1 MSQKLRSSV
10 TRTSNEESNEDDKNC
25 VNVNSEE
32 FSVKKIRSI
41 LYEESINFSD
51 KNTYYKSS
59 NIHNYNNIDTYMDY
73 IKKSNYARSYEQENI
88 YNEALNLYNN
98 RNVYI
103 KKKYRNDSYYNIK
116 RDLKRGHYF
125 GDDAEYMDYMDNES
139 IDYNNMNDQYKDGN
153 HIDDQH
159 KDGNHIDDQYKDGN
173 HIDEKHKD
181 GNRIDDQYKDGNRI
195 DDQIVKSEHI
205 CNEKK
210 TKGVNGKSKYY
221 IHDMNRKDK
230 QKKNKHNNINYNNN
244 DDNVNNSCEY
254 NFSKEN
260 SQNMCHY
267 ENKIYDKYGEF
278 DTFVEKFCDDINI
291 DNCNLRHVKYTQA
304 LYEKRKKEQNII
316 FYKKYKELFGKNK
329 LNLKNGNDI
338 NNRKKSLRCMNE
350 GTNNIFKGNDDEI
363 YNNNYNNRDLLTDIK
378 ELNSMSESNGYN
390 EKEENFLEQLIKLR
404 YTPDQITQL
413 SDLFENPKTLKTVNV
428 KILNWLNCQ
437 LNNGYWLERF
447 SLFLLGLT
455 IAIGVGNIETIWFL
469 MSTWHGVIFIVPYIL
484 CYFFVC
490 HPILTFELY
499 IGQLV
504 RTSTPFIFYRLLKPC
519 ASVGFLMVLACLM
532 NSYINSYRTAS
543 EYFIYL
549 INSFKKD
556 LPWKL
561 SKEEIK
567 FCTDFK
573 NDFVNCHSHRPLCL
587 FSKQLSTCVPNSI
600 GKAFLI
606 YHKKFFPNN
615 NLYNFLLN
623 ISDHKNYINIFSN
636 GDSYFDKDTLIFL
649 FICNF
654 LVTSFQLFGLT
665 NFAFSAALVLLLIG
679 FLSITQFATMFNLN
693 SASQAYSHV
702 LKSWNFSYLYTY
714 SSIWSQCVSFAL
726 YELSI
731 GMGIYSSLATKTRI
745 GTNLAF
751 DGYAITTWNSII
763 SSLMFFSAIAVIGF
777 ISKSLNSNFVDILEF
792 SRSDCSFILFPVGFT
807 YLKKMEKT
815 LCMLY
820 YGSYAVLSCAS
831 LAIQCEVIVMT
842 IKDFKFCKNIK
853 KRNIILLL
861 SILFFISSF
870 FISNSDS
877 KHIIWFL
884 NFTISENGR
893 VFVSLLICIILGWFY
908 NTEYQFKNLTTKS
921 VLFFNITYWVL
932 NIMVSITFNYLTYH
946 VYVLYLCRILIF
958 LISTIF
964 ALLVLKAEVYLNKGE
979 LEIFYNRTTYKNILY
994 VLYIGNIETLRKE
1007 LQRIISGNVF
1017 IGNIS
1022 IVWSICIKYIGTSIL
1037 LSAFIEFAD
1046 GIFYSN
1052 EIKEKVKIIPK
1063 GWTFEKYCAYDDH
1076 FVDFSILPSKPLK
1089 EVQNFNILSYFYEF
1103 KNIRKRRKKKTKKI
1117 RVD

>member
-1 MSQKLRSSV
+1 MSKKLRSSV

-25 VNVNSEE
+25 VNENSEE
-32 FSVKKIRSI
+32 LSVKKIRSI

-88 YNEALNLYNN
+88 YNQALNLYNN

-103 KKKYRNDSYYNIK
+103 KKKYRNDLYYNIK

-125 GDDAEYMDYMDNES
+125 GDDTEYMDYMDNEN
-139 IDYNNMNDQYKDGN
+139 IDYNNINDNNINDNNINDNNINDNNINDNNINDNYINDKYINDKYIN
-153 HIDDQH
+153 D
-159 KDGNHIDDQYKDGN
+159 NSA
-173 HIDEKHKD
+173 
-181 GNRIDDQYKDGNRI
+181 
-195 DDQIVKSEHI
+195 KSEHI
-205 CNEKK
+205 GNEKK
-210 TKGVNGKSKYY
+210 TKEKNGKSKYY
-221 IHDMNRKDK
+221 IHEMNLKDK
-230 QKKNKHNNINYNNN
+230 KKNKHNNLNYNNINYTSNNN
-244 DDNVNNSCEY
+244 DSNSYEDNIY
-254 NFSKEN
+254 KEN
-260 SQNMCHY
+260 SKNVCSY
-267 ENKIYDKYGEF
+267 ENKMYDKDGGF
-278 DTFVEKFCDDINI
+278 DVFLEEICDDINI
-291 DNCNLRHVKYTQA
+291 DNYNLTHLKYTQA
-304 LYEKRKKEQNII
+304 LYDKRKKEQNII
-316 FYKKYKELFGKNK
+316 FYKKYKELFGKGK
-329 LNLKNGNDI
+329 TNLKNGNDI
-338 NNRKKSLRCMNE
+338 SNRKKSLRCINE
-350 GTNNIFKGNDDEI
+350 GHNYVCKRNDDEI
-363 YNNNYNNRDLLTDIK
+363 YNNSYNNNYNNTDLLTDIK
-378 ELNSMSESNGYN
+378 ELNSMSESNSSN
-390 EKEENFLEQLIKLR
+390 AKEENFLEQLIKLR

-484 CYFFVC
+484 CYFLVC

-549 INSFKKD
+549 INCFKKE

-679 FLSITQFATMFNLN
+679 FLSTTQFATMFNLN

-714 SSIWSQCVSFAL
+714 SSIWSQ
-726 YELSI
+726 
-731 GMGIYSSLATKTRI
+731 I

-777 ISKSLNSNFVDILEF
+777 ISKSLNSHFVDILEF

-870 FISNSDS
+870 FISNSDA
-877 KHIIWFL
+877 KNIIWFL

-908 NTEYQFKNLTTKS
+908 NAEYQFKNLTTKS

-932 NIMVSITFNYLTYH
+932 NILISIIFNYLTYH

-958 LISTIF
+958 LISTII
-964 ALLVLKAEVYLNKGE
+964 ALLVLKAEVYLNKGN

-994 VLYIGNIETLRKE
+994 ILYIGNIETLRKE

-1052 EIKEKVKIIPK
+1052 EIYEKVKIIPK
-1063 GWTFEKYCAYDDH
+1063 GWVFFSIFFWVFIMLLLFLFPFFTQTFEKYCAYDDY

-1103 KNIRKRRKKKTKKI
+1103 KNIRKRRKKKPKKI

>member
-153 HIDDQH
+153 HIDDQ
-159 KDGNHIDDQYKDGN
+159 YKDGN

-195 DDQIVKSEHI
+195 DDKIVKSEHI

-350 GTNNIFKGNDDEI
+350 GTNNIFK
-363 YNNNYNNRDLLTDIK
+363 DIK

-654 LVTSFQLFGLT
+654 LNPGISHTCI
-665 NFAFSAALVLLLIG
+665 LIRPYG
-679 FLSITQFATMFNLN
+679 P
-693 SASQAYSHV
+693 
-702 LKSWNFSYLYTY
+702 
-714 SSIWSQCVSFAL
+714 
-726 YELSI
+726 
-731 GMGIYSSLATKTRI
+731 
-745 GTNLAF
+745 
-751 DGYAITTWNSII
+751 
-763 SSLMFFSAIAVIGF
+763 IAVIGF

-1063 GWTFEKYCAYDDH
+1063 GWVFFSIFFWVFIMLLLFLFPFFTQTFEKYCAYDDH

-1117 RVD
+1117 RLANFQYYYLAFCFFIFIPFFNFYIE

>member
-1 MSQKLRSSV
+1 MSKKIRSSF

-25 VNVNSEE
+25 VNANSEDL
-32 FSVKKIRSI
+32 SIKKIRSI

-88 YNEALNLYNN
+88 YNQALNLYNN

-103 KKKYRNDSYYNIK
+103 KKKYRNDLYYNMK
-116 RDLKRGHYF
+116 RDLKGGHYF
-125 GDDAEYMDYMDNES
+125 GDDVEYMDYIDNDNTNDKY
-139 IDYNNMNDQYKDGN
+139 INDIYMNDKS
-153 HIDDQH
+153 
-159 KDGNHIDDQYKDGN
+159 
-173 HIDEKHKD
+173 
-181 GNRIDDQYKDGNRI
+181 
-195 DDQIVKSEHI
+195 VKSEYI
-205 CNEKK
+205 KNEKK
-210 TKGVNGKSKYY
+210 TKYY
-221 IHDMNRKDK
+221 IDNMNMEDK
-230 QKKNKHNNINYNNN
+230 KKKKHNSIKYKSYNNN
-244 DDNVNNSCEY
+244 DDENY
-254 NFSKEN
+254 IYKEN
-260 SQNMCHY
+260 SKDVCSY
-267 ENKIYDKYGEF
+267 KNKMDDKDKEF
-278 DTFVEKFCDDINI
+278 DEVFLEEIDDDINI
-291 DNCNLRHVKYTQA
+291 EDYNLIHLKYTQA
-304 LYEKRKKEQNII
+304 LYDKRKKEQSII
-316 FYKKYKELFGKNK
+316 FYKKYKELFGKGK
-329 LNLKNGNDI
+329 TNLKNGNDI
-338 NNRKKSLRCMNE
+338 SNRKKSLKYTNE
-350 GTNNIFKGNDDEI
+350 GHNYICKRNEEEI
-363 YNNNYNNRDLLTDIK
+363 YNNNYNNNNTDLLTDIK
-378 ELNSMSESNGYN
+378 ELNSMSESNSYN

-519 ASVGFLMVLACLM
+519 ASVGFLMVLACLI

-549 INSFKKD
+549 INCFKKD

-561 SKEEIK
+561 NKEEIK

-587 FSKQLSTCVPNSI
+587 FSKQLSACVPNSI

-615 NLYNFLLN
+615 KLYNFLLN

-636 GDSYFDKDTLIFL
+636 GDSYFDKDSLIFL
-649 FICNF
+649 CICNF

-679 FLSITQFATMFNLN
+679 FLSITQFATMINLN

-777 ISKSLNSNFVDILEF
+777 ISKSLNSHFVDILEF

-870 FISNSDS
+870 FISNSDA
-877 KHIIWFL
+877 KNIIWFL

-932 NIMVSITFNYLTYH
+932 NIMVSIIFNYLTYH

-964 ALLVLKAEVYLNKGE
+964 ALLVLKAEVYLNKGD

-994 VLYIGNIETLRKE
+994 ILYIGNIETLRKE

-1063 GWTFEKYCAYDDH
+1063 GWVFFSIFFWTFEKYCAYDDY

-1103 KNIRKRRKKKTKKI
+1103 KNIRKRRKKKPKKI